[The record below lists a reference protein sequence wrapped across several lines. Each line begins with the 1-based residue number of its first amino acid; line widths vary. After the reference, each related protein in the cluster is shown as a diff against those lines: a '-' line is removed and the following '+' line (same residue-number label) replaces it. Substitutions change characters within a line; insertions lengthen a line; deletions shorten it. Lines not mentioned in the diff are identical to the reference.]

1 MSYAI
6 RNTLILLVTLSL
18 ILGLGFS
25 YSKFFLESKIED
37 LENSLV
43 AKRNDLNSKEDIN
56 IQFTELNERYQAAL
70 EVISNYD
77 KILFS
82 SNKPDD
88 VFDFLNRVN
97 EEGGSQIY
105 YDYIYTDSIPSSEYG
120 IIESSIAGYGQY
132 NALTDFVN
140 RIEHSQ
146 LLNKVSNLT
155 ISPARQDDDLRTVNF
170 SFDLESYY
178 EKTNLF
184 DSLGRNFSINL
195 DEDISNYNPLYPL
208 IQPTV
213 QANVNG
219 LTDVRGSRLIGMT
232 DNRVFVRDQTG
243 RILSLKEGDRV
254 YLGSLVSID
263 LQNKKATFNL
273 DIGGIEEVVTLEV
286 VR

>member
-25 YSKFFLESKIED
+25 YSKFFLESKVED

-97 EEGGSQIY
+97 EEGGNQIY

-120 IIESSIAGYGQY
+120 IIESSIAGYGKY
-132 NALTDFVN
+132 DALTDFVN

-213 QANVNG
+213 QANIDG

>member
-6 RNTLILLVTLSL
+6 RNTLILLVTLFL

-25 YSKFFLESKIED
+25 YSKFFLESKVED

-43 AKRNDLNSKEDIN
+43 AKRNDLASKEDIN

-97 EEGGSQIY
+97 AEGGNQMY

-120 IIESSIAGYGQY
+120 IIESSIAGYGRY
-132 NALTDFVN
+132 DALTDFVN

-155 ISPARQDDDLRTVNF
+155 ISPARQDDDLHTVNF
-170 SFDLESYY
+170 SFELESYY

-195 DEDISNYNPLYPL
+195 DEEISNYNPLFPL

-219 LTDVRGSRLIGMT
+219 LTDIRGSRLIGMT

-243 RILSLKEGDRV
+243 RIISLKQGDRV

-273 DIGGIEEVVTLEV
+273 DVGGIEEVVTLEV

>member
-1 MSYAI
+1 M
-6 RNTLILLVTLSL
+6 
-18 ILGLGFS
+18 
-25 YSKFFLESKIED
+25 
-37 LENSLV
+37 
-43 AKRNDLNSKEDIN
+43 
-56 IQFTELNERYQAAL
+56 
-70 EVISNYD
+70 
-77 KILFS
+77 
-82 SNKPDD
+82 
-88 VFDFLNRVN
+88 
-97 EEGGSQIY
+97 Y

-120 IIESSIAGYGQY
+120 IIESSIAGFGRYD
-132 NALTDFVN
+132 ALTDFVN

-155 ISPARQDDDLRTVNF
+155 ISPARQDDDLHTVNF
-170 SFDLESYY
+170 SFELESYY

-195 DEDISNYNPLYPL
+195 DEEISNYNPLFPL

-219 LTDVRGSRLIGMT
+219 LTDIRGSRLIGMT

-243 RILSLKEGDRV
+243 RIISLKQGDRV

-273 DIGGIEEVVTLEV
+273 DVGGIEEVVTLEV

>member
-1 MSYAI
+1 
-6 RNTLILLVTLSL
+6 V
-18 ILGLGFS
+18 
-25 YSKFFLESKIED
+25 ED

-43 AKRNDLNSKEDIN
+43 AKRNDLASKEDIN

-97 EEGGSQIY
+97 AEGGNQMY
-105 YDYIYTDSIPSSEYG
+105 YDYIYTDSVPSSEYG
-120 IIESSIAGYGQY
+120 IIESSIAGYGRY
-132 NALTDFVN
+132 DALTDFVN

-155 ISPARQDDDLRTVNF
+155 ISPARQDDDLHTVNF
-170 SFDLESYY
+170 SFELESYY

-195 DEDISNYNPLYPL
+195 DEEISNYNPLFPL

-219 LTDVRGSRLIGMT
+219 LTDIRGSRLIGMT

-243 RILSLKEGDRV
+243 RIISLKQGDRV

-273 DIGGIEEVVTLEV
+273 DVGGIEEVVTLEV

>member
-25 YSKFFLESKIED
+25 YSKFFLESKVED

-132 NALTDFVN
+132 DALTDFVN

-213 QANVNG
+213 QANIDG

-243 RILSLKEGDRV
+243 RILSLIEGDRV

>member
-25 YSKFFLESKIED
+25 YSKFFLESKVEN

-120 IIESSIAGYGQY
+120 IIESSIAGYGRY
-132 NALTDFVN
+132 DALTDFVN

-213 QANVNG
+213 QANIDG

>member
-6 RNTLILLVTLSL
+6 RNTLILLVTLFL

-25 YSKFFLESKIED
+25 YSKFFLESKVED

-43 AKRNDLNSKEDIN
+43 AKRNDLASKEDIN

-97 EEGGSQIY
+97 AEGGNQMY

-120 IIESSIAGYGQY
+120 IIESSIAGFGRYD
-132 NALTDFVN
+132 ALTDFVN

-155 ISPARQDDDLRTVNF
+155 ISPARQDDDLHTVNF
-170 SFDLESYY
+170 SFELESYY

-195 DEDISNYNPLYPL
+195 DEEISNYNPLFPL

-219 LTDVRGSRLIGMT
+219 LTDIRGSRLIGMT

-243 RILSLKEGDRV
+243 RIISLKQGDRV

-273 DIGGIEEVVTLEV
+273 DVGGIEEVVTLEV

>member
-6 RNTLILLVTLSL
+6 RNTLILLITLSL

-25 YSKFFLESKIED
+25 YSKFFLESKVED

-120 IIESSIAGYGQY
+120 IIESSIAGYGQHD
-132 NALTDFVN
+132 ALTDFVN

-155 ISPARQDDDLRTVNF
+155 ISPARQDDDLRTVTF

-213 QANVNG
+213 QANIDG

>member
-25 YSKFFLESKIED
+25 YSKFFLESKVED

-97 EEGGSQIY
+97 EEGGNQIY

-132 NALTDFVN
+132 DALTDFVN

-213 QANVNG
+213 QANIDG

>member
-25 YSKFFLESKIED
+25 YSKFFLESKVED

-132 NALTDFVN
+132 DALTDFVN

-213 QANVNG
+213 QANIDG

>member
-6 RNTLILLVTLSL
+6 RNTLILLVTLFL

-25 YSKFFLESKIED
+25 YSKFFLESKVED

-43 AKRNDLNSKEDIN
+43 AKRNDLASKEDIN

-97 EEGGSQIY
+97 AEGGNQMY
-105 YDYIYTDSIPSSEYG
+105 YDYIYTDSVPSSEYG
-120 IIESSIAGYGQY
+120 IIESSIAGYGRY
-132 NALTDFVN
+132 DALTDFVN

-155 ISPARQDDDLRTVNF
+155 ISPARQDDDLHTVNF
-170 SFDLESYY
+170 SFELESYY

-195 DEDISNYNPLYPL
+195 DEEISNYNPLFPL

-219 LTDVRGSRLIGMT
+219 LTDIRGSRLIGMT

-243 RILSLKEGDRV
+243 RIISLKQGDRV

-273 DIGGIEEVVTLEV
+273 DVGGIEEVVTLEV